1 MTWFREMA
9 RGAAHLMD
17 FFGVLGPQLPRNR
30 TVEEDMAE
38 AWAEVLAVVGP
49 PPSTATIPDRQ
60 EAP

>member
-1 MTWFREMA
+1 MNSLRELI

-38 AWAEVLAVVGP
+38 AWTEVLAVVGP
-49 PPSTATIPDRQ
+49 PPSAATIPDRQ
-60 EAP
+60 GED